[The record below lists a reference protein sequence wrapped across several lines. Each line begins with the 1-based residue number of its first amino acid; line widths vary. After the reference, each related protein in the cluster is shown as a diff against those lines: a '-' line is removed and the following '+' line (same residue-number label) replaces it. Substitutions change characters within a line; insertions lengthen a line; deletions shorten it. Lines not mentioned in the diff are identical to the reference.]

1 MIKNF
6 HTGDNMDDEILESY
20 IPLADFIG
28 EVFGDDCE
36 IVLSDARNKTNSI
49 IYIKNSF
56 ISGRSVGG
64 PMTNTSLKMLE
75 DNLYNNKKFICKY
88 PGKTKDG
95 KVLRSSTYFI
105 RNKENLIIG
114 LLTINIYI
122 SELINS
128 ANYLNKI
135 LTNITGGPER
145 NLAEEI
151 TALSEDFDTS
161 IEDYA
166 KCMIQN
172 ILAES
177 NIPPERMSAEEKMEI
192 VKRLDEKGVFL
203 IKGSV
208 TEVAKHLKTSD
219 NTIYRYLNK

>member
-1 MIKNF
+1 MEKVMKQNAKTAIINSFKELLNKKSLDKITV
-6 HTGDNMDDEILESY
+6 TGICEHCDVNRQSFYNYFSDIMDIFKCIFYDELSQEIAQNRTFETWGGGF
-20 IPLADFIG
+20 LATMHYF
-28 EVFGDDCE
+28 
-36 IVLSDARNKTNSI
+36 K
-49 IYIKNSF
+49 KNS
-56 ISGRSVGG
+56 
-64 PMTNTSLKMLE
+64 KMILHV
-75 DNLYNNKKFICKY
+75 YN
-88 PGKTKDG
+88 
-95 KVLRSSTYFI
+95 SSYWS
-105 RNKENLIIG
+105 EA
-114 LLTINIYI
+114 NIYI

-135 LTNITGGPER
+135 LTHITGGPER

-151 TALSEDFDTS
+151 APISEDFDTS

-166 KCMIQN
+166 KYMIQN

-177 NIPPERMSAEEKMEI
+177 NIPPERMNAEEKMEI